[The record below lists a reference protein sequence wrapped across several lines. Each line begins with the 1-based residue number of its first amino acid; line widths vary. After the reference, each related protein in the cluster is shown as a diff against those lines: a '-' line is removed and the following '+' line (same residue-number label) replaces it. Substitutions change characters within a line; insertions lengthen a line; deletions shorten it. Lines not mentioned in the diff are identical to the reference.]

1 MRRKITIL
9 GSTGSIGRNCLD
21 VIRAN
26 KNRFDVVGLAAN
38 SNSKLLAAQAREF
51 RPEKVSMADKT
62 ALAGLRRGL
71 TGRMKCLAGEDSAAE
86 LVESVRADVVVSA
99 IAGAAGLGPTLVAI
113 KKGIRVCVA
122 NKEPFVMAGKLMM
135 SAAKR
140 HGATI
145 IPIDSEHSAL
155 WQCLNGERLNR
166 VKKLILTASGGPFL
180 GFTRRQLARVTPAQA
195 LKHPRWKMGPKITVD
210 SSTLINKGLEVI
222 EARWLFNMPAEKI
235 DVMIHPQSIVHSMV
249 EFVDRSVVA
258 QLGLPD
264 MRLPIAY
271 ALSYPD
277 RWPAEHKSLD
287 LVALGRLD
295 FMPPDTRK
303 FPCLALAYEALEKEG
318 IIPATLNAANEVAV
332 EAFLK
337 RKIKYLNIP
346 VVIHKTIDK
355 VKNRPITS
363 IKSVLEADLA
373 AREVAR
379 SYT

>member
-1 MRRKITIL
+1 LRRKITIL